1 MRIYFF
7 FKRLIGIMFSLI
19 ALSIL
24 WPVLICIAIAIK
36 LDSPGPVIFVQE
48 RIGRWGNPY
57 KMYKFR
63 SMVKDAQ
70 KQGTG
75 IYTFK
80 DDIRVTRVGKILR
93 KTSLDELPQ
102 LVNILK
108 GDMGF
113 VGPRSPI
120 AAGFPPYSELNE
132 RFKRRFSV
140 LPGVTGLAQVVGRN
154 DFSWDEKVEFDNQYI
169 DKISKYG
176 LLFDLKILLLTV
188 VRVFSM
194 ASIEED
200 PENMEKNKLTFNSM
214 IEKSTTNLNR
224 EE

>member
-1 MRIYFF
+1 
-7 FKRLIGIMFSLI
+7 MFSLI

-63 SMVKDAQ
+63 SMVRDAQ

-80 DDIRVTRVGKILR
+80 DDIRVTRVGKVLR

-102 LVNILK
+102 LINILK

-120 AAGFPPYSELNE
+120 AVGFPPYSELNE

-200 PENMEKNKLTFNSM
+200 PANMEKNKLTFNLM
-214 IEKSTTNLNR
+214 IDKNTTNLKR